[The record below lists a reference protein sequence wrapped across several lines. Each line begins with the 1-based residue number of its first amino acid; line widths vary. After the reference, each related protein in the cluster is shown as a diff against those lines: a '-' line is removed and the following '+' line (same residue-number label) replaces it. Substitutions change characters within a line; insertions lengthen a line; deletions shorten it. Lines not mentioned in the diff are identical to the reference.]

1 MKAKSALT
9 VAMAAG
15 IASTAA
21 ASNTPTTLTPTQGNV
36 QQIAHIYYNVAS
48 GERVVTVLA
57 GSQTAP
63 ADTGTSVPIWAAL
76 VQNPCEAQGY
86 TTSYYFG
93 VDDPTNTSMGGA
105 TALATNVTNLDMGDL
120 PLDTVVDCVQVN
132 WVVSH
137 PDTDTDSDSVG
148 DGVEE
153 LAGQWIVW
161 DADNGRVTNQ
171 STRLPLV
178 DFLFFNLP
186 GNVAAPGFL
195 SGYTLDVDLVA
206 GFTGT
211 DLSFEM
217 GDSDGDCQSA
227 AFCNS
232 SVFDSATSTFLPIAQ
247 CDNDF
252 DSLADSDLDGDGLFD
267 FSWTVRFY
275 QPGIGNDFDSDSDTG
290 SAAPSSADSI
300 GISFGFPEGSASD
313 NGDGTWTWNVDTS
326 IDSAGTGAED
336 GFAIYNP
343 PVSDGMGGEIITHN
357 GFYWFGGFACEGVPI
372 ADGGPGYT
380 PPAMFQFVLY
390 GPGDGGC
397 SPADVNGDGMLNFFD
412 VSQFIQDYNA
422 GGDYNGD
429 GSTNFFDVSQFIQ
442 DYNAGGCP

>member
-1 MKAKSALT
+1 
-9 VAMAAG
+9 MAAG

-21 ASNTPTTLTPTQGNV
+21 ASNTPTTLAPTQAQV
-36 QQIAHIYYNVAS
+36 QNIAHIYYNVAS

-63 ADTGTSVPIWAAL
+63 ADTGASVPIWSAL
-76 VQNPCEAQGY
+76 VQNPCTAQGY

-105 TALATNVTNLDMGDL
+105 TALATNVTNLDMGDIA
-120 PLDTVVDCVQVN
+120 LDTVVDCVQVN

-137 PDTDTDSDSVG
+137 PDTDTDSDSIG

-186 GNVAAPGFL
+186 GNVAAAGFL

-275 QPGIGNDFDSDSDTG
+275 QPGTGNDFDSDSDTG
-290 SAAPSSADSI
+290 SAAP
-300 GISFGFPEGSASD
+300 
-313 NGDGTWTWNVDTS
+313 
-326 IDSAGTGAED
+326 
-336 GFAIYNP
+336 
-343 PVSDGMGGEIITHN
+343 
-357 GFYWFGGFACEGVPI
+357 
-372 ADGGPGYT
+372 
-380 PPAMFQFVLY
+380 
-390 GPGDGGC
+390 
-397 SPADVNGDGMLNFFD
+397 
-412 VSQFIQDYNA
+412 
-422 GGDYNGD
+422 
-429 GSTNFFDVSQFIQ
+429 
-442 DYNAGGCP
+442 